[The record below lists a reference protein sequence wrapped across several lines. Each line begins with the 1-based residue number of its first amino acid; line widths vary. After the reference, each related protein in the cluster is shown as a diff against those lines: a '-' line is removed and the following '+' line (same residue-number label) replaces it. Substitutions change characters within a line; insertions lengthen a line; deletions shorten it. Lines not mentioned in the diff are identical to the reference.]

1 MLLHK
6 QVVSGQTRQDE
17 FERTLTAGQ
26 LISPFFSF
34 CLCLLCVSS
43 ENPKLQKQYQIELP
57 PPENNLSFQEKKRN
71 YQLILH
77 LVIVSVVSGNSNRQV
92 SCIVIKNI
100 YDCTK
105 QKSINAEQ
113 NYLPTSHH
121 RKVLTHYEKSSTI
134 FRMNRP
140 DLFEL

>member
-43 ENPKLQKQYQIELP
+43 KNPKLQKQYQIELKS
-57 PPENNLSFQEKKRN
+57 EFSGKERN